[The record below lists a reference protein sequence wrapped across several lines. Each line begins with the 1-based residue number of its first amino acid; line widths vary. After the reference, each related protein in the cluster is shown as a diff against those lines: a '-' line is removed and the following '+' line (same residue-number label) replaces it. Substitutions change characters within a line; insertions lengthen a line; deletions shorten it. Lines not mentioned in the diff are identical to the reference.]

1 LDKEKLILQIIKER
15 EKPLKVGELERLTG
29 IDRNSIQKIVNELHI
44 NGLIEIDKCYNKI
57 LGVKG
62 EQNG

>member
-1 LDKEKLILQIIKER
+1 MEKEKMVFQIIKDAG
-15 EKPLKVGELERLTG
+15 KPLKVGELERLTG
-29 IDRNSIQKIVNELHI
+29 MDRNSIQKIVNELHI

>member
-1 LDKEKLILQIIKER
+1 MVFQIIKDAG
-15 EKPLKVGELERLTG
+15 KPLKVGELERLTG
-29 IDRNSIQKIVNELHI
+29 MDRNSIQKIVNELHI

>member
-1 LDKEKLILQIIKER
+1 MDEKQLIFQIVKEAGR
-15 EKPLKVGELERLTG
+15 PLKVGELEKLTG

-44 NGLIEIDKCYNKI
+44 DGLIEIDKCYNKI

>member
-1 LDKEKLILQIIKER
+1 MNEKQLIFQIVKEAG
-15 EKPLKVGELERLTG
+15 KPLKVGELEKLTG

-44 NGLIEIDKCYNKI
+44 DGLIKIDKCYNKI

>member
-1 LDKEKLILQIIKER
+1 MSKKQLIFQIVKEAG
-15 EKPLKVGELERLTG
+15 KPLKVGELEKLTG
-29 IDRNSIQKIVNELHI
+29 IDRNSIQKLVNELYI
-44 NGLIEIDKCYNKI
+44 DGLIEIDKCHNKI

>member
-1 LDKEKLILQIIKER
+1 MDREKLILQIIKEAG
-15 EKPLKVGELERLTG
+15 KPLKVGELERLTG

-44 NGLIEIDKCYNKI
+44 NGLIKIDKCYNKI